1 MSDTGTIRITESST
15 STLNRASTH
24 RFLTISLNQGS
35 AVGETTTFWIIFS
48 RLTSSKRPD
57 FSFLG
62 DVDKSTPEFQATTLV
77 SRSKAY
83 GFDLVTNGSSG
94 LPEKLSLM

>member
-1 MSDTGTIRITESST
+1 MSDTGSIRITESST
-15 STLNRASTH
+15 SKLNRASSH
-24 RFLTISLNQGS
+24 SFLTISLNQGS
-35 AVGETTTFWIIFS
+35 ACGETTTFWIIFP
-48 RLTSSKRPD
+48 RFTSSKRPD

-62 DVDKSTPEFQATTLV
+62 DVDRSNLEFQATTLV

-83 GFDLVTNGSSG
+83 GFDFEMNGSSG